1 MAKTQLQILPLIILI
16 GAKLVQ
22 LRLAKLNLS
31 PINFATPDLPDLVL
45 DERLANDNVQVEKI
59 GEGGELPYPECLVIS
74 SDEQYMFAS
83 LGDGRVAR
91 ISNPKAK
98 NLEELKINYLG
109 RTGEDDENCGK
120 GGPADMWPDGTNM
133 ESKCGRPLG
142 LWLVTSSEGKDGD
155 TLLVA
160 DAYKGLIMFNNIYGD
175 DAIMATLATRA
186 DSDPPEHN
194 FSLLNA
200 VVSSSNGDIYLTET
214 STKHQRRRIFHAA
227 LEGHATGRLLRY
239 RDETGKVEV
248 VANNILMANGIA
260 ISHDKKS
267 LLIVSGIRV
276 MRFSIETQKLDT
288 NPFIAV
294 IPGTGDNIKTMD
306 TTPDGKKVKCY
317 WVALGSPYKKPF
329 SLLKFLAD
337 KVWVR
342 SFILAIVPYGTLIQ
356 LIPKWSA
363 VAVYD
368 EQGNLMETLR
378 DDDKMLD
385 ENGNKLGVGVPW
397 LSELEPVGDYVYL
410 ASWFNPFLARIN
422 RDSIVPNKRSMKW

>member
-1 MAKTQLQILPLIILI
+1 MAKTLLQVLPLLLLV

-22 LRLAKLNLS
+22 LRLRKLNLS
-31 PINFATPDLPDLVL
+31 PINFIMPDVPELEL
-45 DERLANDNVQVEKI
+45 DDRLTNKYVNVEKI
-59 GEGGELPYPECLVIS
+59 RNDGELPYPECLVLS

-83 LGDGRVAR
+83 LGDGRLVR
-91 ISNPKAK
+91 IGNPKAE
-98 NLEELKINYLG
+98 NLNELKIELLG
-109 RTGEDDENCGK
+109 RTGDDDENCGK
-120 GGPADMWPDGTNM
+120 GGPADIWPDGTNNM

-142 LWLVTSSEGKDGD
+142 LWLVNSPEGRDGD

-160 DAYKGLIMFNNIYGD
+160 DAYKGLITFSNIYGD
-175 DAIMATLATRA
+175 EAIMTTLAKRA
-186 DSDPPEHN
+186 DSDPQEYI

-200 VVSSSNGDIYLTET
+200 VVATSNGDIYLTET

-227 LEGHATGRLLRY
+227 MEGHATGRLLHY
-239 RDETGKVEV
+239 RHETGKVEV
-248 VANNILMANGIA
+248 VAENILMANGIA
-260 ISHDKKS
+260 ISHDEKS
-267 LLIVSGIRV
+267 LLIVSGVRV
-276 MRFSIETQKLDT
+276 LRFNLETQKLDID
-288 NPFIAV
+288 PFIMV
-294 IPGTGDNIKTMD
+294 MPGTGDNIKTMD

-317 WVALGSPYKKPF
+317 WAALGSPYKKPF

-342 SFILAIVPYGTLIQ
+342 SLILAVAPYEKLIQ

-378 DDDKMLD
+378 DDGKMVD
-385 ENGNKLGVGVPW
+385 ENGNKLGVSVPW

-410 ASWFNPFLARIN
+410 ASWYNPFLARIK
-422 RDSIVPNKRSMKW
+422 RDSILAKDQ